1 MTITR
6 RGFLKSILALGAAPA
21 IVKAESLM
29 KIWTPPQDIYVPAP
43 ESFQLWNA
51 QIERSFFGDN
61 FVGSVWIRQQSG
73 AWERQTVEV
82 KPTEPGVMPI
92 LRVDRKGLGVQSG
105 GTLVARMQSPIADG
119 MAPAQTARIEF
130 HKDRPDGHLTLG
142 DPQGIGFY
150 GAGVTL
156 AYATTEP
163 TSYPLLHNFD
173 PAPLSTSA
181 PSQPQSAFQTGSQTQ
196 PTPARRRLL
205 RTPGDWS

>member
-29 KIWTPPQDIYVPAP
+29 RIWTPPQELYAPAA

-51 QIERSFFGDN
+51 QIERSLFGDN
-61 FVGSVWIRQQSG
+61 FMGSVWMRRQCG
-73 AWERQTVEV
+73 LWEQQVIEV
-82 KPTEPGVMPI
+82 KPTEPGIMPV
-92 LRVDRKGLGVQSG
+92 LRVDRNGLGVQSG
-105 GTLVARMQSPIADG
+105 GTIVATMQSPVAEG
-119 MAPAQTARIEF
+119 AVPAQTARIEF

-142 DPQGIGFY
+142 DQLGIGFY

-156 AYATTEP
+156 AYTTTEP
-163 TSYPLLHNFD
+163 TRYPLLHNFD

-181 PSQPQSAFQTGSQTQ
+181 PIQPQSAFQTGSQTQ

-205 RTPGDWS
+205 RTPDDWS